1 MDRVI
6 GENLHGFDCLFCCQK
21 KFVSGTDEFRKN
33 PSEQARVTYK
43 QRRIQ
48 KQIQM
53 GLLRCAVAVPR
64 QSNPV
69 EGEEERNSS
78 PSPTKRK
85 RGNYLRAIKKDRNI
99 M

>member
-1 MDRVI
+1 M
-6 GENLHGFDCLFCCQK
+6 
-21 KFVSGTDEFRKN
+21 SGTDEFRKN